1 MFENNNTNWK
11 KIIED
16 YERENNINFEEF
28 IENET
33 EKYKNAELNI
43 FPKKENIFKCFN
55 YFNVA
60 ETKIVLIGQDPY
72 HGPNQ
77 ATGLCF
83 DINFDENIKMKI
95 PPSLRN
101 ICKVLNKKNINDLN
115 IENWATQGVLCIN
128 SALSVV
134 QGKPGSHLKFWIPF
148 TKYIINYIN
157 NNCNNVIFV
166 CWGAFAYELCLCEK
180 SNIENNNNN
189 NKMLVCSHPSPLS
202 YTRNLKQ
209 YPSFK
214 ESNIFES
221 INNLLIDD
229 NKINW

>member
-1 MFENNNTNWK
+1 MITNINTNWRE
-11 KIIED
+11 IIEN
-16 YERENNINFEEF
+16 YEKEKNINFEKF
-28 IENET
+28 INDEK
-33 EKYKNAELNI
+33 EKYEEGGLNI

-55 YFNVA
+55 YFNVE

-72 HGPNQ
+72 HGINQ

-83 DINFDENIKMKI
+83 DINFDVNIKMKT

-101 ICKVLNKKNINDLN
+101 ICKVLNKENINDLN
-115 IENWATQGVLCIN
+115 IENWASQGVLCIN

-134 QGKPGSHLKFWIPF
+134 QDKPGSHLRFWIPF

-166 CWGAFAYELCLCEK
+166 CWGAFAYELCYKLNME
-180 SNIENNNNN
+180 NNNNNN

-202 YTRNLKQ
+202 YTKNLKQ

-214 ESNIFES
+214 ESNIFS
-221 INNLLIDD
+221 NINNLLIDE